1 MAFIAMTPAEIAP
14 DQPVSTTLLQKVKDN
29 FDDHE
34 NRISVTAG
42 VIGEILNGSFETPQ
56 GGNPNWPDKW
66 AIGQYAGGSVLLD
79 RDTCHGKY
87 SLKMVHSVAGGG
99 GGYAE
104 TDYVGMS
111 MLYIAPLN
119 FAYKVTA
126 AAMAIEVWA
135 RFYAADANGN
145 PSTYLGEKR
154 LYSNTTDNP
163 LFWSSVQVA
172 DIPIEFPS
180 ARYVKYRLVGGASG
194 SSTTGSVWFDG
205 VGASIRTMRS
215 YLVPTPFTTNPSQL
229 YLYGYQQWMNFGSA
243 ENVTVASGYRWL
255 VLPNWKLQG
264 ATDEWGYN
272 YPSSLRFYLN
282 GVAGKYS
289 SVLTAP
295 GVSQVSGDIAYDLSG
310 VAPGTYACQLQYY
323 SQAGGPSVRG
333 TAGYLNNGV
342 VLANA
347 FSGTYTIT
355 HNNVPLY

>member
-1 MAFIAMTPAEIAP
+1 MAFIALTPAEIAP

-34 NRISVTAG
+34 NRIAVTAG

-104 TDYVGMS
+104 TDYIGVS
-111 MLYIAPLN
+111 SLYFSPLN

-126 AAMAIEVWA
+126 VGMAIEAWA

-154 LYSNTTDNP
+154 LYNNVTDNP
-163 LFWSSVQVA
+163 LFWTSVQVT
-172 DIPIEFPS
+172 DIPIEFPT
-180 ARYVKYRLVGGASG
+180 ARYVKFRLIGGSSG
-194 SSTTGSVWFDG
+194 SNVTGSAWFDA
-205 VGASIRTMRS
+205 VGAPIRVMRS
-215 YLVPTPFTTNPSQL
+215 YLTPTPFTAFVNRYIYAYGWTNI
-229 YLYGYQQWMNFGSA
+229 GSA

-255 VLPNWKLQG
+255 VLPGWG
-264 ATDEWGYN
+264 VAGVADEWTSYWAQI
-272 YPSSLRFYLN
+272 RFFLN
-282 GVAGKYS
+282 GVTGKYS
-289 SVLTAP
+289 LVITCTGSATVT
-295 GVSQVSGDIAYDLSG
+295 GDMVYDLTG
-310 VAPGTYACQLQYY
+310 IAPGTYSCQIQYTT
-323 SQAGGPSVRG
+323 QAGGYIFKG

-342 VLANA
+342 ILANA
-347 FSGTYTIT
+347 YNGTYASTY
-355 HNNVPLY
+355 NNVPMY